1 MEKSISMIPRTEG
14 IYHAVLG
21 GNHDRNTLKYGFDP
35 VGVLCD
41 AREDFIN
48 LGYTH
53 STISLNGFCNVFG
66 KFDIHHPE
74 TFDFPIDLRHDGVG
88 FEDLTDY
95 LDVIYSHQGRTRED
109 SYIDIFGHT
118 HKSQFN
124 YPTGY
129 CFIPSYFEGKSKRGA
144 CHLRIYLDEETG
156 IKYMV
161 FMPLSYNDKLI
172 KTNEIIYQKKFGK

>member
-1 MEKSISMIPRTEG
+1 MIPRAEG

-21 GNHDRNTLKYGFDP
+21 GNHDRNTVRYGFDP
-35 VGVLCD
+35 IGMLCD

-53 STISLNGFCNVFG
+53 STVSLNGFCNLFG

-74 TFDFPIDLRHDGVG
+74 TFDFSIYLKDDTID
-88 FEDLTDY
+88 FDLLNGY
-95 LDVIYSHQGRTRED
+95 LDGIYAKQGRSRDD

-124 YPTGY
+124 YPGQY
-129 CFIPSYFEGKSKRGA
+129 CYIPSYFEGKGKRGA
-144 CHLRIYLDEETG
+144 CHLRIYFDEETD

-161 FMPLSYNDKLI
+161 FMPMAYNDKLV
-172 KTNEIIYQKKFGK
+172 KGTEIIYEKVLKK